1 MAVFPPGTRKMG
13 KRATIREREREK
25 EREKEWEKGNINIVC
40 PRGGAGKGGGGEP
53 LLVFFS
59 KRERRETL

>member
-25 EREKEWEKGNINIVC
+25 KKERKNGKKEI
-40 PRGGAGKGGGGEP
+40 
-53 LLVFFS
+53 
-59 KRERRETL
+59 